1 MSKNIHAMAIKPGMG
16 RKSSNKNPPFLSH
29 EFVIQNHADIVSC
42 FAMVFVVGL
51 MLQATNSL
59 ASIFI
64 ALHHNV
70 TGADP
75 SHENPKGEPFS
86 YTSGWKDGCAVF
98 FYTLICIIMHAILQE
113 YALDKISKK
122 LHLSKFKLSRFNES
136 GQLVV
141 FYAMSFLWGFDVIVR
156 EQYIGNMAKLWEN
169 FPDHPMVFLHKLFF
183 IIQLAYYL
191 HMLPELYFQKVKKDE
206 QRAKIEHAL
215 GGFFLIATA
224 YFLGFQR
231 IALVLLTL
239 HYFCEFIGH
248 AFQLVNIFDKEE
260 KFVRLRLVHNVVF
273 ILTRFATMVLAF
285 LTLFY
290 GITDISQTKRSF
302 MLATVFGLQGYLIF
316 DFISNVLKS
325 KRETAADQPSKSTT
339 VTAPLTKGEK
349 TKKERKKESD
359 LPEAD
364 QNAQSS
370 PVAAS
375 SGKASRKAKVK

>member
-1 MSKNIHAMAIKPGMG
+1 MAIKPGMG

-42 FAMVFVVGL
+42 VAMVFVVGL
-51 MLQATNSL
+51 MLQATNAL

-75 SHENPKGEPFS
+75 SHENPQGEPYS

-141 FYAMSFLWGFDVIVR
+141 FYAMSFLWGFDVVVR
-156 EQYIGNMAKLWEN
+156 EQYFGNMAKLWEG
-169 FPDHPMVFLHKLFF
+169 FPEHPMVFLHKLFF

-206 QRAKIEHAL
+206 QKAKIQHAL

-224 YFLGFQR
+224 YFMGFQR

-239 HYFCEFIGH
+239 HYFCEFIAH

-260 KFVRLRLVHNVVF
+260 KFTRLRLVHNVVF

-290 GITDISQTKRSF
+290 GIENVSQIKRSF
-302 MLATVFGLQGYLIF
+302 MLSTVFGLQGYLIF
-316 DFISNVLKS
+316 DFISNVLRS
-325 KRETAADQPSKSTT
+325 KRESSNEQQSERLHKPAAPVKS
-339 VTAPLTKGEK
+339 EK

-364 QNAQSS
+364 QNAAQAS
-370 PVAAS
+370 PVPAAGA
-375 SGKASRKAKVK
+375 GKASKKVKAK

>member
-1 MSKNIHAMAIKPGMG
+1 MAIKPGMG

-75 SHENPKGEPFS
+75 SHEKPHGEPYF

-156 EQYIGNMAKLWEN
+156 EQYIGNMAKLWEG
-169 FPDHPMVFLHKLFF
+169 FPEHPMVFLHKLFF
-183 IIQLAYYL
+183 VIQLAYYL

-206 QRAKIEHAL
+206 QKPKIQHAL

-290 GITDISQTKRSF
+290 GIDNVAQTKRSF

-316 DFISNVLKS
+316 DFITNVLKS
-325 KRETAADQPSKSTT
+325 KRESTEQQLERTQKAAA
-339 VTAPLTKGEK
+339 APVKGEK

-364 QNAQSS
+364 QNTVQSS
-370 PVAAS
+370 SSPAPATAKAA
-375 SGKASRKAKVK
+375 KKVKAK

>member
-1 MSKNIHAMAIKPGMG
+1 MAIKPGMG

-325 KRETAADQPSKSTT
+325 KRETAADQPSSKATT

-349 TKKERKKESD
+349 SKKERKKESD

>member
-1 MSKNIHAMAIKPGMG
+1 MAIKPGMG
-16 RKSSNKNPPFLSH
+16 RKSSNKNPPLLSH

-42 FAMVFVVGL
+42 VAMVFVVGL
-51 MLQATNSL
+51 MLQATNAL

-75 SHENPKGEPFS
+75 SHENPQGEAYT

-156 EQYIGNMAKLWEN
+156 EQYFGNMAKLWEG
-169 FPDHPMVFLHKLFF
+169 FPEHPMVFLHKLFF
-183 IIQLAYYL
+183 VIQLAYYL

-206 QRAKIEHAL
+206 QKPKIQHAL

-248 AFQLVNIFDKEE
+248 AFQLVNIFDKDE
-260 KFVRLRLVHNVVF
+260 KFTRLRLVHNAVF

-290 GITDISQTKRSF
+290 GIDNVSQIKRSF
-302 MLATVFGLQGYLIF
+302 MLFTVFGLQGYLIF
-316 DFISNVLKS
+316 DFISNVLRS
-325 KRETAADQPSKSTT
+325 KRESSKEQQLERLRK
-339 VTAPLTKGEK
+339 APAKSEK
-349 TKKERKKESD
+349 SKKERKKESD

-364 QNAQSS
+364 QNAAQVS
-370 PVAAS
+370 PVPAT
-375 SGKASRKAKVK
+375 GKAAKKVKAK

>member
-1 MSKNIHAMAIKPGMG
+1 MAIKPGMG

-325 KRETAADQPSKSTT
+325 KRETAADQPAKSTT

-349 TKKERKKESD
+349 SKKERKKESD

>member
-1 MSKNIHAMAIKPGMG
+1 MAIKPGMG

-325 KRETAADQPSKSTT
+325 KRETAADQPSSKTT
-339 VTAPLTKGEK
+339 AVTAPLTKGEK
-349 TKKERKKESD
+349 SKKERKKESD